1 YFSFGADPMV
11 HSTSGSF
18 SGPRLSGWP
27 TVNYRAYRY
36 RHIVEVLQ
44 VLQREP
50 DGTIAVIAG
59 GAPFRFSSMAELEGC
74 GYDGVPWSDGPGGT
88 FGKVPRAPQNGT
100 LLHLADGRIFVVA
113 GGAAFWFPTW
123 ADYVAAG
130 YEKATP
136 VAVPTAPT
144 LVLEQATPADG
155 T

>member
-1 YFSFGADPMV
+1 EISVPIDRKDLRPGDALDNTIDGHVILFEAWQPGGTFSYFSFGADPMV

-27 TVNYRAYRY
+27 TVNYRAYRS

-74 GYDGVPWSDGPGGT
+74 GYDGVPWSDVPAGT
-88 FGKVPRAPQNGT
+88 FAKLPRAPQNGT

-113 GGAAFWFPTW
+113 GGA
-123 ADYVAAG
+123 
-130 YEKATP
+130 
-136 VAVPTAPT
+136 
-144 LVLEQATPADG
+144 
-155 T
+155 